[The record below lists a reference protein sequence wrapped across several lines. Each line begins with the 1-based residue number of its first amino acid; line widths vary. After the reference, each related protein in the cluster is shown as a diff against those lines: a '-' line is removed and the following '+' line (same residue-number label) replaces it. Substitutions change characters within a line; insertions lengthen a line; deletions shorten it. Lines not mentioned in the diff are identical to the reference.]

1 MLQAFHA
8 IRNAIASLLT
18 EESGQDTFEYMLII
32 GGVTVAV
39 ILAIAVAAP
48 SLLNSVKT
56 GVCKAV
62 NTINNMGVSC

>member
-1 MLQAFHA
+1 MVKLFNQ
-8 IRNAIASLLT
+8 IRGPFASLVR
-18 EESGQDTFEYMLII
+18 EEGGQDTFEYMLII

-39 ILAIAVAAP
+39 ILAVALAAP
-48 SLLNSVKT
+48 NLLDAVKT

>member
-1 MLQAFHA
+1 MLKA

-39 ILAIAVAAP
+39 ILAIALAAP
-48 SLLNSVKT
+48 NLLDSIKS

-62 NTINNMGVSC
+62 NTINSMNVSC